1 MNFMYRDNGLT
12 AATRRSIQTRTKLEK
27 LQELEVHRQ
36 VIEKELQEKRE
47 IARYYEQNFQ
57 SKFPSSVTIASN
69 LLRGVAPLPPQTRFD
84 RSL

>member
-36 VIEKELQEKRE
+36 AIERELQEKRE
-47 IARYYEQNFQ
+47 IARYYQQNF
-57 SKFPSSVTIASN
+57 
-69 LLRGVAPLPPQTRFD
+69 
-84 RSL
+84 